1 MYRTES
7 INEAI
12 NQVLKI
18 EGYKIFRNP
27 ERNYFFVVTPSD
39 NILYIENNYFFG
51 LNISLQYIP
60 SQKTGSGCSCLDSS
74 DGYTG
79 ELTKESLI
87 RFENNGLNFA
97 RRLHANL
104 YKSSN
109 DFFNN
114 YWEKGKIIE
123 IGA

>member
-1 MYRTES
+1 MNKAES

-39 NILYIENNYFFG
+39 HILYIQNNYFFG
-51 LNISLQYIP
+51 LDISLQYIP
-60 SQKTGSGCSCLDSS
+60 SRKTGSGCSCLKSN

-79 ELTKESLI
+79 ELTKESLT

-97 RRLHANL
+97 RRLHASL
-104 YKSSN
+104 YKSPN
-109 DFFNN
+109 DFFSN
-114 YWEKGKIIE
+114 YWEKEKIIE